1 MRILKLLKDK
11 KGGGYIDV
19 AVMVLVF
26 ALVMACA
33 LNVYPAFVVKSN
45 LNKFASEIVREAE
58 TTGQIGSSV
67 QDRINKLKNNLGNVD
82 SIDWKVNY
90 IYGTNKIQLGDPIEV
105 TVKKKV
111 NIGFF
116 KFGLYPI
123 QLQSKDSGFSEV
135 YWK

>member
-1 MRILKLLKDK
+1 MKILKNK
-11 KGGGYIDV
+11 KGQGYVDV
-19 AVMVLVF
+19 SVMVLVF
-26 ALVMACA
+26 ASVMAFA
-33 LNVYPAFVVKSN
+33 LSVFPVFVAKSN
-45 LNKFASEIVREAE
+45 LNKFASEVVREAE

-67 QDRINKLKNNLGNVD
+67 QDRINKLKKDLGNVD

-105 TVKKKV
+105 TVKKNV

-116 KFGLYPI
+116 EFGSFPI
-123 QLQSKDSGFSEV
+123 PLQSKDSGFSEV

>member
-1 MRILKLLKDK
+1 MKILKNK
-11 KGGGYIDV
+11 KGQGYIDV

-26 ALVMACA
+26 ALVMAFA
-33 LNVYPAFVVKSN
+33 LSVFPVFVAKSN
-45 LNKFASEIVREAE
+45 LNKFASEVVREAE

-67 QDRINKLKNNLGNVD
+67 QDRINKLKKDLENVD
-82 SIDWKVNY
+82 SVDWKVNY

-105 TVKKKV
+105 TVKKNV

-116 KFGLYPI
+116 KFGSFPI
-123 QLQSKDSGFSEV
+123 PLQSKDSGFSEV

>member
-1 MRILKLLKDK
+1 MKILKDK
-11 KGGGYIDV
+11 KGQGYVDV

-33 LNVYPAFVVKSN
+33 LSVFPVFVVKSN

-58 TTGQIGSSV
+58 ITGQIGSSV
-67 QDRINKLKNNLGNVD
+67 QDRINKLKKDLENVD
-82 SIDWKVNY
+82 SIDWRVNY
-90 IYGTNKIQLGDPIEV
+90 IYGTNKIQLDNPIEV
-105 TVKKKV
+105 TVKKNV

-116 KFGLYPI
+116 KFGSFLIP
-123 QLQSKDSGFSEV
+123 LQSKDSGFSEV

>member
-1 MRILKLLKDK
+1 MKILKNK
-11 KGGGYIDV
+11 KGQGYVDV

-26 ALVMACA
+26 ALVMAFA
-33 LNVYPAFVVKSN
+33 LSVFPVFVAKSN
-45 LNKFASEIVREAE
+45 LNKFASEVVREAE

-67 QDRINKLKNNLGNVD
+67 QDRINKLKKDLENVD

-105 TVKKKV
+105 TVKKNV

-116 KFGLYPI
+116 KFGSFPI
-123 QLQSKDSGFSEV
+123 SLQSKDSGFSEV